1 MATEVRLPE
10 LGEGVERADVVRV
23 LVAPGDTVAVDQPLL
38 EIETDKA
45 TVEVPSPVAGTVAAV
60 AVEAGATLAV
70 GGLIAALESD
80 GALPDAEPADTP
92 GADSTPAPDSASSD
106 ADTSLPAAD
115 ATTATDG
122 ASSDADTSLP
132 AADATTA
139 TDAAAPGAG
148 APAAAAPAPGASGA
162 AAPPPAATTPPA
174 TPAAEDG
181 PAAPE
186 SAPASPAAAAP
197 AAQAPAA
204 APVSSPP
211 PPSAAPPV
219 SSPPPPSAAP
229 PVSSPSPATA
239 AAPALPEPRSATPRR
254 RALAAPSVR
263 KLAREIGVDIDA
275 VEGSGAN
282 GRVSLDDVKAH
293 ARRAMEQ
300 LRSASRPTGPGQPP
314 APALPDFSRW
324 GPVERKPM
332 RNVRRA
338 VARRMSTSWQTVPHV
353 TQHDRA
359 DVGELEAVRRTL
371 KRTSPEL
378 PLTVTAFAVA
388 VSAAALREFP
398 QFNASLDLARDE
410 IVYKRYVNI
419 GVAVDTERGLIVPV
433 IPEADRKGL
442 AALSTEIAE
451 VAAAARTTGLPRER
465 LEGGTFTITNLG
477 GLGGTAFTPIVNHPE
492 VAILGMSRSAPA
504 PVWTGDRF
512 EPRPMLPLSLS
523 YDHRL
528 IDGADAVR
536 FLRWV
541 AERLEHPL
549 LLELRPEATP

>member
-23 LVAPGDTVAVDQPLL
+23 LVAPGDTVTVDQPLL

-70 GGLIAALESD
+70 GGLIASLEPN
-80 GALPDAEPADTP
+80 GAATDATAAEGPATAAEEPAPATDEPAPATDATAATAADLAPNPGAAPPPSPAADTP
-92 GADSTPAPDSASSD
+92 PRVASAPAGGPSA
-106 ADTSLPAAD
+106 PGQAAD
-115 ATTATDG
+115 AAP
-122 ASSDADTSLP
+122 SPPP
-132 AADATTA
+132 AAPTA
-139 TDAAAPGAG
+139 PEPPPAAVPVSSLSPPAAPASVAAAPYPG
-148 APAAAAPAPGASGA
+148 PAAPAPTS
-162 AAPPPAATTPPA
+162 
-174 TPAAEDG
+174 
-181 PAAPE
+181 
-186 SAPASPAAAAP
+186 
-197 AAQAPAA
+197 
-204 APVSSPP
+204 
-211 PPSAAPPV
+211 
-219 SSPPPPSAAP
+219 
-229 PVSSPSPATA
+229 
-239 AAPALPEPRSATPRR
+239 RR

-275 VEGSGAN
+275 VEGSAAN

-293 ARRAMEQ
+293 ARRAMER
-300 LRSASRPTGPGQPP
+300 LRSPAQAPAQPSAQP
-314 APALPDFSRW
+314 SVPALPDFSRW
-324 GPVERKPM
+324 GPVERTPM

-359 DVGELEAVRRTL
+359 DISEFEAVRRTL
-371 KRTSPEL
+371 KRTSPGL

-388 VSAAALREFP
+388 VVAAALKEFP
-398 QFNASLDLARDE
+398 QFNASLDTARDE
-410 IVYKRYVNI
+410 IVYKRYINI

-433 IPEADRKGL
+433 IPQADGKSL

-451 VAAAARTTGLPRER
+451 MATLVRTTGAPRER

-477 GLGGTAFTPIVNHPE
+477 GLGGTAFTPIVNYPE

-504 PVWTGDRF
+504 PVWANGRF
-512 EPRPMLPLSLS
+512 EPRSMLPLSLS

-549 LLELRPEATP
+549 LLELAPAPEGGESKP

>member
-23 LVAPGDTVAVDQPLL
+23 LVAPGDMVAVDQPLL

-45 TVEVPSPVAGTVAAV
+45 TVEVPSPAAGTVAAV

-70 GGLIAALESD
+70 GGLIASLEAD
-80 GALPDAEPADTP
+80 GD
-92 GADSTPAPDSASSD
+92 GPAPAH
-106 ADTSLPAAD
+106 APAETQTD
-115 ATTATDG
+115 ATAPP
-122 ASSDADTSLP
+122 SSP
-132 AADATTA
+132 A
-139 TDAAAPGAG
+139 
-148 APAAAAPAPGASGA
+148 APAASAP
-162 AAPPPAATTPPA
+162 PPPAAPP
-174 TPAAEDG
+174 T
-181 PAAPE
+181 
-186 SAPASPAAAAP
+186 SPP
-197 AAQAPAA
+197 PAA
-204 APVSSPP
+204 APTPP
-211 PPSAAPPV
+211 
-219 SSPPPPSAAP
+219 
-229 PVSSPSPATA
+229 
-239 AAPALPEPRSATPRR
+239 APAPAPTPRR

-282 GRVSLDDVKAH
+282 RRVSLDDVKAH

-300 LRSASRPTGPGQPP
+300 LRSASRPAGPGQPP

-324 GPVERKPM
+324 GPIERTPM

-388 VSAAALREFP
+388 VCAAALREFP
-398 QFNASLDLARDE
+398 QFNASLDTARGE
-410 IVYKRYVNI
+410 ILYKRYLNI
-419 GVAVDTERGLIVPV
+419 GVPVDTERALIVPL
-433 IPEADRKGL
+433 IPEADRKSL
-442 AALSTEIAE
+442 AALSTEVAE

-549 LLELRPEATP
+549 LLELQDPVPPEGKG

>member
-70 GGLIAALESD
+70 GGLIASLEPN
-80 GALPDAEPADTP
+80 GAATDAPAAEDATATDEPAAATDATAATAADLAPNPGAAPARSPAADTP
-92 GADSTPAPDSASSD
+92 PP
-106 ADTSLPAAD
+106 
-115 ATTATDG
+115 
-122 ASSDADTSLP
+122 
-132 AADATTA
+132 
-139 TDAAAPGAG
+139 
-148 APAAAAPAPGASGA
+148 AAPAPAGGPSAPGQTADA
-162 AAPPPAATTPPA
+162 APSPPPAAPAGGPSAPGQAADAAPSPP
-174 TPAAEDG
+174 
-181 PAAPE
+181 PAAPAGGP
-186 SAPASPAAAAP
+186 SAPGQAADAAP
-197 AAQAPAA
+197 
-204 APVSSPP
+204 SPP
-211 PPSAAPPV
+211 PAAPTAPE
-219 SSPPPPSAAP
+219 PPPAAV
-229 PVSSPSPATA
+229 PVSSPSPPAAPASVA
-239 AAPALPEPRSATPRR
+239 AAPYPGPAAPAPTSRR

-275 VEGSGAN
+275 VEGSRAN

-293 ARRAMEQ
+293 ARRAMER
-300 LRSASRPTGPGQPP
+300 LRSPAQAPAQPSAQP
-314 APALPDFSRW
+314 SVPALPDFSRW
-324 GPVERKPM
+324 GPVERTPM

-359 DVGELEAVRRTL
+359 DISEFEAVRRTL
-371 KRTSPEL
+371 KRTSPGL
-378 PLTVTAFAVA
+378 PLTATAFAVA
-388 VSAAALREFP
+388 VVAAALKEFP
-398 QFNASLDLARDE
+398 QFNASLDTARDE
-410 IVYKRYVNI
+410 IVYKRYINI

-433 IPEADRKGL
+433 IPQADGKSL

-451 VAAAARTTGLPRER
+451 VATLVRTTGAPRER

-477 GLGGTAFTPIVNHPE
+477 GLGGTAFTPIVNYPE

-504 PVWTGDRF
+504 PVWANGRF
-512 EPRPMLPLSLS
+512 EPRSMLPLSLS

-549 LLELRPEATP
+549 LLELQPPVV

>member
-45 TVEVPSPVAGTVAAV
+45 TVEVPSPVAGTVATV
-60 AVEAGATLAV
+60 AAEAGATLAV
-70 GGLIAALESD
+70 GGLIASIESD
-80 GALPDAEPADTP
+80 GADV
-92 GADSTPAPDSASSD
+92 GCGSAP
-106 ADTSLPAAD
+106 
-115 ATTATDG
+115 
-122 ASSDADTSLP
+122 
-132 AADATTA
+132 
-139 TDAAAPGAG
+139 
-148 APAAAAPAPGASGA
+148 PAAAAPAPRPPGA
-162 AAPPPAATTPPA
+162 AAP
-174 TPAAEDG
+174 
-181 PAAPE
+181 
-186 SAPASPAAAAP
+186 AAAAL

-204 APVSSPP
+204 APVTSPP
-211 PPSAAPPV
+211 PPSIAPPV
-219 SSPPPPSAAP
+219 P
-229 PVSSPSPATA
+229 SPSPAAA
-239 AAPALPEPRSATPRR
+239 AAPASPEPQSATPRR

-300 LRSASRPTGPGQPP
+300 LRSPAPRPAGPGQPP
-314 APALPDFSRW
+314 VPALPDFSRW
-324 GPVERKPM
+324 GPIERTPM

-338 VARRMSTSWQTVPHV
+338 VARRMSASWQTVPHV

-371 KRTSPEL
+371 KRTAPDL

-388 VSAAALREFP
+388 VCAAALREFP
-398 QFNASLDLARDE
+398 QFNASLDVARDE

-433 IPEADRKGL
+433 IPDADRKSL

-477 GLGGTAFTPIVNHPE
+477 GLGGTAFTPIVNYPE

-504 PVWTGDRF
+504 PVWAGDRF

-549 LLELRPEATP
+549 LLELQGETAPGA

>member
-45 TVEVPSPVAGTVAAV
+45 TVEVPSPVAGAVASV

-70 GGLIAALESD
+70 GGLIASLEPE
-80 GALPDAEPADTP
+80 GAAPTGASAEKPASAEPAASAEAAGVEAHAASPSAPSPVGDAPAPADRTRAT
-92 GADSTPAPDSASSD
+92 GAGPPTPAANAAPPSH
-106 ADTSLPAAD
+106 PAA
-115 ATTATDG
+115 APPA
-122 ASSDADTSLP
+122 P
-132 AADATTA
+132 AAPRTHPSAAPTPA
-139 TDAAAPGAG
+139 SAPALAAPGAP
-148 APAAAAPAPGASGA
+148 APAARRRALTTPSVRAHPSAAASTSANAPAPAPGAP
-162 AAPPPAATTPPA
+162 AP
-174 TPAAEDG
+174 
-181 PAAPE
+181 
-186 SAPASPAAAAP
+186 
-197 AAQAPAA
+197 
-204 APVSSPP
+204 
-211 PPSAAPPV
+211 
-219 SSPPPPSAAP
+219 
-229 PVSSPSPATA
+229 TA
-239 AAPALPEPRSATPRR
+239 RR

-275 VEGSGAN
+275 VQGSAAN
-282 GRVSLDDVKAH
+282 GRVNLDDVKAH

-300 LRSASRPTGPGQPP
+300 IRSAAQP
-314 APALPDFSRW
+314 ATPALPDFSRW
-324 GPVERKPM
+324 GPVERTPM
-332 RNVRRA
+332 RNVRRT
-338 VARRMSTSWQTVPHV
+338 VARRMSASWQTVPHV
-353 TQHDRA
+353 TQHDQA
-359 DVGELEAVRRTL
+359 DISEIEAVRRAL
-371 KRTSPEL
+371 ARTSPEL
-378 PLTVTAFAVA
+378 PLTVTAFAVT
-388 VSAAALREFP
+388 VVAAALREFP
-398 QFNASLDLARDE
+398 PFNASLDTARDE

-433 IPEADRKGL
+433 VPEADGKSL

-451 VAAAARTTGLPRER
+451 MAAAARTTGLPRER

-492 VAILGMSRSAPA
+492 VAILGLSRSTTA
-504 PVWTGDRF
+504 PVWVGDRF

-549 LLELRPEATP
+549 LLELAPAPEGGKSKP

>member
-45 TVEVPSPVAGTVAAV
+45 TVEVPSPVAGTVAVV
-60 AVEAGATLAV
+60 AVEAGATLPV
-70 GGLIAALESD
+70 GGLIASVDAD
-80 GALPDAEPADTP
+80 GA
-92 GADSTPAPDSASSD
+92 
-106 ADTSLPAAD
+106 
-115 ATTATDG
+115 ATDPAG
-122 ASSDADTSLP
+122 AAGSQAVTS
-132 AADATTA
+132 
-139 TDAAAPGAG
+139 AAAPSTNTRPDALLS
-148 APAAAAPAPGASGA
+148 APAPATAPTATESG
-162 AAPPPAATTPPA
+162 PP
-174 TPAAEDG
+174 
-181 PAAPE
+181 
-186 SAPASPAAAAP
+186 
-197 AAQAPAA
+197 
-204 APVSSPP
+204 SSPDR
-211 PPSAAPPV
+211 PPSAAAQAASTPPADAG
-219 SSPPPPSAAP
+219 PPAPDGGPST
-229 PVSSPSPATA
+229 S
-239 AAPALPEPRSATPRR
+239 PRR

-275 VEGSGAN
+275 VAGSGAN
-282 GRVSLDDVKAH
+282 GRVRLDDVKTH
-293 ARRAMEQ
+293 ARRAMER
-300 LRSASRPTGPGQPP
+300 LRAPTPQPP
-314 APALPDFSRW
+314 VPGPPTPALPDFSRW
-324 GPVERKPM
+324 GPVERTPM
-332 RNVRRA
+332 RNVRRT

-359 DVGELEAVRRTL
+359 DVSELEALRRTL

-388 VSAAALREFP
+388 VCAAALREFP
-398 QFNASLDLARDE
+398 QFNASLDTARDE
-410 IVYKRYVNI
+410 IVYKGYVNI

-433 IPEADRKGL
+433 IPDADRKRL
-442 AALSTEIAE
+442 PALSTEIAE
-451 VAAAARTTGLPRER
+451 VAAAARATGLPRER

-492 VAILGMSRSAPA
+492 VAILGLSRSAPA

-512 EPRPMLPLSLS
+512 EPRSMLPLSLS

-549 LLELRPEATP
+549 LLEVQPGRGPDRG